1 MKKSDDSLAR
11 DKALGLLW
19 GLVVGDC
26 LGSPIQFMGKD
37 NHPWITEMVP
47 CEIFETPPGYWTDDA
62 SMAFC
67 IEESFARLGRYDL
80 ADIARN
86 FVRWL
91 RKGFWSSLPV
101 AFDIGEAT
109 RNGIR
114 AFEATG
120 SMVNGREDS
129 QGNGSVMRFA
139 PSYLMARALGRP
151 EIIHEISDI
160 THASRGVR
168 RTCDRMASILD
179 ELFATGKTTAVSK
192 YASREECNNSGWC
205 VSTLESALWALNTT
219 SSFEEAL
226 VAAVNLGGD
235 ADSIGA
241 VCGQLAGAKY
251 GFQAIP
257 KRWVS
262 SIKDRGK
269 IERLFKKFLT
279 ALQP

>member
-1 MKKSDDSLAR
+1 MATGNTGIGGDDSLAK
-11 DKALGLLW
+11 DKTLGLLW

-26 LGSPIQFMGKD
+26 LGSSIQFMGKD

-47 CEIFETPPGYWTDDA
+47 CDIFETPPGYWTNDS
-62 SMAFC
+62 SM
-67 IEESFARLGRYDL
+67 
-80 ADIARN
+80 
-86 FVRWL
+86 
-91 RKGFWSSLPV
+91 
-101 AFDIGEAT
+101 
-109 RNGIR
+109 
-114 AFEATG
+114 
-120 SMVNGREDS
+120 
-129 QGNGSVMRFA
+129 
-139 PSYLMARALGRP
+139 
-151 EIIHEISDI
+151 
-160 THASRGVR
+160 
-168 RTCDRMASILD
+168 
-179 ELFATGKTTAVSK
+179 AVSK